1 MLFKIIGIGLCGAIL
16 SLMVKQHRPEFAIA
30 IPLLTG
36 AVILAI
42 CVPYISALLDMF
54 GRIAD
59 TAGVR
64 SAHLKIVIKIIGIAY
79 ICRFAS
85 DICKDAG
92 EGSVS
97 GKIELGGKL
106 LIVTLSM
113 PIIFDLLDIILR
125 ILNF

>member
-1 MLFKIIGIGLCGAIL
+1 
-16 SLMVKQHRPEFAIA
+16 MVKQYRPELAIA
-30 IPLLTG
+30 IPILTG
-36 AVILAI
+36 AVILMI
-42 CVPYISALLDMF
+42 CVPYISALMDMF
-54 GRIAD
+54 VRIAD
-59 TAGVR
+59 TAGVK

-85 DICKDAG
+85 DICRDAG
-92 EGSVS
+92 ENSVS

-106 LIVTLSM
+106 LIITLSM

>member
-16 SLMVKQHRPEFAIA
+16 SLMVKQYRPELAIA
-30 IPLLTG
+30 IPILTG
-36 AVILAI
+36 AVILMI
-42 CVPYISALLDMF
+42 CVPYISALMDMF
-54 GRIAD
+54 VRIAD
-59 TAGVR
+59 TAGVK

-85 DICKDAG
+85 DICRDAG
-92 EGSVS
+92 ENSVS

-106 LIVTLSM
+106 LIITLSM